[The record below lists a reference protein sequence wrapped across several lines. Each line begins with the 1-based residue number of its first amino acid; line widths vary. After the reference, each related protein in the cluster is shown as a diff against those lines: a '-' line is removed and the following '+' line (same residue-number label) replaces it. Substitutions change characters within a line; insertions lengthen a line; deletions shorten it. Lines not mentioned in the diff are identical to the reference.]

1 MGVQKAKIINTENTI
16 INNGTTTQSTVAT
29 QPAKAGVIPIGQ
41 QGDGQSNPIVD
52 FINTPE
58 FKNLSP
64 EVQLQQL
71 KQKFPDV
78 DESVLKAAITA
89 VMTTV
94 ETEKPQEVELSDEEQ
109 LALLNNRLAAGEQ
122 LSEEELKQKEI
133 LENKIKYAEAKEKAK
148 DLPQEQTADFV
159 IANEVAGK
167 DKQEKLDNYI
177 NQKVLN
183 GRDLSEI
190 SEDEKFEQIAKAKEP
205 QLAKAIA
212 EKLGI
217 DFGNIVEPP
226 KTEELSI
233 LEQFAQQLQQTGK
246 KDVSIDDVVSFLRS
260 IPEDKRTP
268 DQQKALKYIETFSAQ
283 DVKQLSKE
291 QIVNLLKDNSQELE
305 NLIPEEVKNS
315 PEWKQKSPT
324 EKMAARAD
332 AILEKILPGYSKLPE
347 GDSING
353 KVTPGSKAD
362 IRQRFYEKV
371 GEAIIPDWNKKTQ
384 DEKNFEIEKIAIA
397 IDVAESANV
406 PFSELLDPEK
416 GPKIMKKVNAKYGMD
431 TILAKFTNDPSID
444 PTSKEWISETGS
456 KKVEIIA
463 DSILESIDKNYKNL
477 SADEK
482 NKKREQWVDLIAQ
495 QLYPDW
501 KNLTP
506 SEKETRKEL
515 FATELS
521 VIKKLGIS
529 PSDYFTMSVETRLEH
544 IQIYE
549 RATGIDKNFTP
560 EQKLQRETMIRLAK
574 SGRIH
579 EGAAI
584 GVTYQ
589 DMFDTLNEKIKNGE
603 KLSPDELKEYQKLE
617 HKIKWYKIAKHKNIS
632 PEDSADFKIKKMQ
645 GKDNNEKVD
654 NYIDKYILKGRKV
667 SELSQEELKEAIAMA
682 VDPKLA
688 KILCSK
694 LGLDPNIY
702 MTDVQNIEQATNGIV
717 EGNINDV
724 NEANGRFHASG
735 KSDFVNATTN
745 AVYNSPE
752 LAKDPEKLNS
762 YNVNTANLSSQY
774 IPTITQN
781 INNTDLISTD
791 MAVELG
797 RRFATSN
804 ETSDANKAMFTQ
816 SLVETASSDT
826 IKGIYGEEL
835 SKTGVASVLEGLAA
849 ASNSIQDQ
857 NIRSQYNSHVEK
869 AASNLPPEQQSTI
882 KTAMQTGQISKET
895 LSKTNST
902 SSNPSAQQTS
912 QNADKNNP
920 TTQRQGSA
928 QPAQT
933 TQTTSRSQAQ
943 QVTAQQTAQQTVQLR
958 QQNVTN
964 PTSFASTPTSTS
976 TSATTPTSAST
987 SATTPTFTSTSASTT
1002 SYTSYT
1008 TSTAPTDETSVTG
1021 YTKAEAQA
1029 IAQSDEAKRQELMQ
1043 KVQDLKDEIDES
1055 VKEWEARH
1063 RKLTTEEGDIIT
1075 AGVAIDA
1082 VVDAINSSSY
1092 SQSDKDELIQRVY
1105 NASSIDE
1112 IYEILV
1118 SKSVSVTN
1126 IKEKVLDLLGTSGSG
1141 TSVRNVVAEV
1151 IGDDSVVKELFIRSS
1166 SSSVKKELLN
1176 LMSPDTV
1183 VELLASKQ
1191 ISNIADVDHKILR
1204 TFLEKNIYSMSNTE
1218 FNEYLKHLPL
1228 DDRMALVEM
1237 RNNARGV
1244 TSRMQVPQGENHSAD
1259 MPSLTPQDEQLA
1271 PQPNQGNSPLAKG
1284 EMSRT
1289 LADGSVVTRQ
1299 GSGFGAISDTDFDTY
1314 QIIKPDKKQDGAP
1327 IGMDDEVLTVG
1338 SPEWNRK
1345 YNNNNVQATAFTMS
1359 SFDDEDEELGMNF
1372 GSVKGN
1378 FKGSKIRKKGR
1389 LGGFNAMG

>member
-64 EVQLQQL
+64 ELQLQQL

-94 ETEKPQEVELSDEEQ
+94 EAEKPQEVELSDEEQ

-122 LSEEELKQKEI
+122 LSEGELKQKEI

-177 NQKVLN
+177 DQKVLN
-183 GRDLSEI
+183 GRKLSEL
-190 SEDEKFEQIAKAKEP
+190 SEDEKFEQIAKAKDP
-205 QLAKAIA
+205 QLTKAIA
-212 EKLGI
+212 EKLEI
-217 DFGNIVEPP
+217 DLGDIVEPP
-226 KTEELSI
+226 KTEEVSI
-233 LEQFAQQLQQTGK
+233 LEQLAQQLQQTGK

-260 IPEDKRTP
+260 IPEEKRTP

-332 AILEKILPGYSKLPE
+332 AILERILPGYSKLPE
-347 GDSING
+347 GDSSNG

-362 IRQRFYEKV
+362 VRQRFYEKV
-371 GEAIIPDWNKKTQ
+371 GETIIPDWNKKTL

-397 IDVAESANV
+397 IDAAETANV
-406 PFSELLDPEK
+406 SLTELLDPEK
-416 GPKIMKKVNAKYGMD
+416 GPQKMKEISANYGVNN
-431 TILAKFTNDPSID
+431 ILAKFLNDPNID
-444 PTSKEWISETGS
+444 VASEEWTSKKGTEQVNE
-456 KKVEIIA
+456 IA
-463 DSILESIDKNYKNL
+463 DLILEGIDKNYKNL
-477 SADEK
+477 SEGEK
-482 NKKREQWVDLIAQ
+482 SKKREQWIDLIAK

-501 KNLTP
+501 DSLNV
-506 SEKETRKEL
+506 SEKASRKEL
-515 FATELS
+515 FAKELS
-521 VIKKLGIS
+521 AIKFTGIS
-529 PSDYFTMSVETRLEH
+529 PAEYFKFSHAERIDRIEK
-544 IQIYE
+544 YE
-549 RATGIDKNFTP
+549 NKIGIELTP
-560 EQKLQRETMIRLAK
+560 FQRLQREAVRANSKNNSQIGLSVTDEQMLAVLQARK
-574 SGRIH
+574 KANGGKLSEEDAKIEKFLESRIAISKNNKHKNMPYEATADYAIMEKCKGKNVKEKIQYYIKEYVLHGRKIEDLSEEEKVAIISSCKDPQLAISLCKELQIDPQRYLSLDQQIDRAAKAEVDGNVEEIQLAQIGMKAHGRSDLIH
-579 EGAAI
+579 NTI
-584 GVTYQ
+584 NVTYR
-589 DMFDTLNEKIKNGE
+589 NEKINKDAD
-603 KLSPDELKEYQKLE
+603 KLHQ
-617 HKIKWYKIAKHKNIS
+617 
-632 PEDSADFKIKKMQ
+632 
-645 GKDNNEKVD
+645 
-654 NYIDKYILKGRKV
+654 
-667 SELSQEELKEAIAMA
+667 
-682 VDPKLA
+682 
-688 KILCSK
+688 
-694 LGLDPNIY
+694 
-702 MTDVQNIEQATNGIV
+702 
-717 EGNINDV
+717 
-724 NEANGRFHASG
+724 
-735 KSDFVNATTN
+735 
-745 AVYNSPE
+745 
-752 LAKDPEKLNS
+752 
-762 YNVNTANLSSQY
+762 YNVGTANLGSEF

-781 INNTDLISTD
+781 MNNTDLIATD

-857 NIRSQYNSHVEK
+857 SVRNQYNSHVEK

-933 TQTTSRSQAQ
+933 TQTTSRSQ
-943 QVTAQQTAQQTVQLR
+943 AQQTAQQTVQLR

-1075 AGVAIDA
+1075 AAVAIDA

-1314 QIIKPDKKQDGAP
+1314 QVIKPDKKQDGAP